1 MSSSKVTLKL
11 PRNLYEKVQDLI
23 EDTGFNSVTE
33 FNKFVLRDI
42 VSQGKLSEEE
52 LDKDMKSVR
61 DRLRNL
67 GYLERE

>member
-1 MSSSKVTLKL
+1 MSKATLKI
-11 PRNLYEKVQDLI
+11 PRNLYDKVKEMI

-52 LDKDMKSVR
+52 LTKDMKSVR
-61 DRLRNL
+61 ERLRNL
-67 GYLERE
+67 GYLDKEE